1 MLKPIIAALLLTT
14 AVPAL
19 AVPEEPSATD
29 VAQDSADAAGEKAL
43 GDVMSIFSKMFDT
56 SGQPEPEPLR
66 LALAKETAAK
76 LLPDGAYS
84 KIMDNM
90 LGKMLTPLFEMMP
103 GLTDA
108 QIAQATGAPEENVA
122 ALSEE
127 QKAAVTAIIDPNHK
141 DRGKQILDVMKP
153 MMTEAMAIIE
163 PAMRTGLSRAY
174 ARKFTVPQLTSIN
187 SFFKTPAGSAFAEE
201 SFALQADP
209 EVMQATFKAFPAII
223 GSIMGDEAKFKEKF
237 DALPKQREL
246 KDMSDTE
253 LQQLAGLLG
262 VEVQVLQ
269 DHRTNTATESTDI
282 ASTDTP
288 ETGDEPWY
296 AEENWQAAARN
307 KATKLSDAYVKANEK
322 SDAAYSTYEDA
333 QVDAIDEARK
343 RFLAQGWKPEPAP
356 EPMAAEDIPDNAV
369 PPPAAPK

>member
-1 MLKPIIAALLLTT
+1 MLKPIVVALLLST
-14 AVPAL
+14 AVPAF
-19 AVPEEPSATD
+19 AVPEETTD
-29 VAQDSADAAGEKAL
+29 TEIAQTSADPAGAKAMD
-43 GDVMSIFSKMFDT
+43 GVMSLFSKMFDT
-56 SGQPEPEPLR
+56 SDQPEPEPLR

-108 QIAQATGAPEENVA
+108 QIAQTTGAPEENVA

-174 ARKFTVPQLTSIN
+174 ARKFTVPQLTTIN

-209 EVMQATFKAFPAII
+209 EVMQATFNAFPAII
-223 GSIMGDEAKFKEKF
+223 GSIMGDESKFKEKF

-246 KDMSDTE
+246 KDMSDSE
-253 LQQLAGLLG
+253 LAQLAGLLG

-269 DHRTNTATESTDI
+269 DRRTSTATARTET

-288 ETGDEPWY
+288 ETGEEPWY
-296 AEENWQAAARN
+296 AEENWKPAARS

-322 SDAAYSTYEDA
+322 SEAAYTAYEDA
-333 QVDAIDEARK
+333 QVDAIDEARE
-343 RFLAQGWKPEPAP
+343 RFLAQGWKAEPAH
-356 EPMAAEDIPDNAV
+356 EPMATEDIPDNAV
-369 PPPAAPK
+369 PPPAAPE